1 MTILAIV
8 RRCACYTGICAFL
21 MLAMNT
27 SHAAKPGAVAN
38 DDDVET
44 NGGDGET
51 VVHIHVLEND
61 SDPDNLIADLIVTTP
76 PGFVGTA
83 VRQQPDFDALDSS
96 GVDFIHVDYT
106 IAPGF
111 GGTETFD
118 YAIVGKNGKSLD
130 SATVT
135 IEVDGLSATTK
146 AGSNKVVFGG
156 AAFPGSKVPLSAAG
170 ELAKTDGT
178 SMTQCCTVRDPRVGA
193 GNTNQDGATAFQW
206 ALFDLGAALSSPLA
220 DADCAE
226 MPKPGP
232 GALIVPRHFSV
243 HTADL
248 GSTDPEDYRFGVCVV
263 DTDVKW
269 DGPVQVDIVSEPVVG
284 YAVDCK
290 NPATV
295 DQQPLTLGLS
305 TDPKEFTSPQMRP
318 ITSECDPR
326 GVTRWSTWYFVVN
339 AVHLTAKENSRGYVA
354 SLFSVLKSMVEE
366 MRKTGAADSTFLK
379 DLKSLVLQAEGP
391 STPPQSSMA
400 FLDAATLMALTPPED
415 QNPYSP
421 NDSFSNPKGE
431 LVSHLAALRYA
442 VCSELAWPGALEEC
456 RMNEFVDEALPD
468 LP

>member
-1 MTILAIV
+1 MTILRTV
-8 RRCACYTGICAFL
+8 RRCAYYTGISAFL
-21 MLAMNT
+21 MLAMST

-38 DDDVET
+38 DDEVET

-61 SDPDNLIADLIVTTP
+61 SDPDNLIADLIVTTT
-76 PGFVGTA
+76 PGFDGTA
-83 VRQQPDFDALDSS
+83 IRQAPDLE
-96 GVDFIHVDYT
+96 VPHIHVHYT

-111 GGTETFD
+111 GGTETFN
-118 YAIVGKNGKSLD
+118 YAIVDKNGKTLD

-135 IEVDGLSATTK
+135 IEVDGLIATTK

-156 AAFPGSKVPLSAAG
+156 AAFPGSNVPLSAAG
-170 ELAKTDGT
+170 ELAEDDGT
-178 SMTQCCTVRDPRVGA
+178 SEVRCCTVRDPRVGA
-193 GNTNQDGATAFQW
+193 GKGQTVTFQW
-206 ALFDLGAALSSPLA
+206 TPFDLGAALSSPTLA
-220 DADCAE
+220 DAACLD
-226 MPKPGP
+226 MPKPNP
-232 GALIVPRHFSV
+232 GTLIVPRHFSV
-243 HTADL
+243 HTDEL
-248 GSTDPEDYRFGVCVV
+248 GSTNPEDYRFGVCVV
-263 DTDVKW
+263 DTDVEW
-269 DGPVQVDIVSEPVVG
+269 DGPVQVDIVAEPVVG

-290 NPATV
+290 TPAVV

-305 TDPKEFTSPQMRP
+305 TAPKEFTSPQMRP

-354 SLFSVLKSMVEE
+354 SLFSVLKSMIEE
-366 MRKTGAADSTFLK
+366 MRKTGAADTTFLK

-391 STPPQSSMA
+391 STPPASSMT
-400 FLDAATLMALTPPED
+400 FLDTATLMALTPPEG

>member
-1 MTILAIV
+1 
-8 RRCACYTGICAFL
+8 

-61 SDPDNLIADLIVTTP
+61 SDPDNLIADLIVTAP
-76 PGFVGTA
+76 PGFGTA
-83 VRQQPDFDALDSS
+83 VRQGPDFDPLDGS

-111 GGTETFD
+111 GGAETFD
-118 YAIVGKNGKSLD
+118 YAIVANNGKTLD
-130 SATVT
+130 SATVM

-156 AAFPGSKVPLSAAG
+156 AAFPASKVPLSAVG
-170 ELAKTDGT
+170 ELAENDGA
-178 SMTQCCTVRDPRVGA
+178 SEVRCCTVRDPRVSA
-193 GNTNQDGATAFQW
+193 GKGQTVTFQW
-206 ALFDLGAALSSPLA
+206 TPFDLGAALSSAPG
-220 DADCAE
+220 CHV
-226 MPKPGP
+226 MPDPGP
-232 GALIVPRHFSV
+232 GTLIVPRHFSV
-243 HTADL
+243 HTKNL
-248 GSTDPEDYRFGVCVV
+248 TSTKPEEYRFGVCAV

-269 DGPVQVDIVSEPVVG
+269 DGPVQVDVVAEPVVG

-290 NPATV
+290 TDLGV
-295 DQQPLTLGLS
+295 DKQPLTLGLS
-305 TDPKEFTSPQMRP
+305 MDPKEFTAPLMRP

-339 AVHLTAKENSRGYVA
+339 AVHLTEKENSRGYVA
-354 SLFSVLKSMVEE
+354 SLFSVLKSMIEE
-366 MRKTGAADSTFLK
+366 MRKKGAADSTFLR
-379 DLKSLVLQAEGP
+379 DVKSLVLQADGP
-391 STPPQSSMA
+391 STPPGASMDY
-400 FLDAATLMALTPPED
+400 LDNATLLALGPWDGYPYSPS
-415 QNPYSP
+415 PYSP
-421 NDSFSNPKGE
+421 NESFSNPKGE